1 MSFSALLAEDRR
13 LAILRI
19 LEGDA
24 RYATNDSVMQ
34 TALDRIGH
42 SVSREMVRSDFA
54 WLAELGLVEIEQV
67 AATVHVARLTGR
79 GVDVAAGRASVPGV
93 KRPRPAG

>member
-54 WLAELGLVEIEQV
+54 WLAELGLVELEQV
-67 AATVHVARLTGR
+67 TATVHVARLTGR

>member
-24 RYATNDSVMQ
+24 RYSTNDSVMQ
-34 TALDRIGH
+34 SALDRIGH
-42 SVSREMVRSDFA
+42 SVSREMVRSDFS
-54 WLAELGLVEIEQV
+54 WLADLGLVELEQV
-67 AATVHVARLTGR
+67 ADTVHVARITGR
-79 GVDVAAGRASVPGV
+79 GIDVAHGRASVPGV